1 MNGSPY
7 VGPRPFL
14 RSEAHLFFGRRVQ
27 ARNLSLDWLADRV
40 TVLHGPPAVGKTSL
54 LQAGIL
60 PLLEQ
65 EPHVVTVRPSRLAP
79 PAPPRAVAAGHN
91 AFVYSVLSDWGA
103 PATPGTTVAE
113 FLAGRVTEM
122 PPSGRLLAAVDQFEE
137 VYSAF
142 PTRVAER
149 DGLLRQLA
157 AALAEIPSLNLL
169 LVVRDD
175 HLASVN
181 AGEGL
186 LGVPVNYRRLDGLD
200 ERAAAEAVQG
210 PRRGTGRELPDE
222 EARALV
228 DRLRTSTHTDLLGNA
243 ASVVHP
249 LVEPLHLQIV
259 CAQSWADPGLT
270 GTPGVAQALTAF
282 YRRATEEA
290 ALETG
295 VPVADVRAWVES
307 AFITEYGTR
316 DTKLRGLTRTADMR
330 NEVADALVA
339 RHLLTATTRLRGTW
353 YQLGQDQLIEVVR
366 GAGDAF
372 ADPGPGSGG
381 PPADTGV
388 FTEAAAA
395 AFGEGNFTGARRL
408 ASVAATR
415 YQMAGDTRRQ
425 AQAMALHGEIALVEG
440 DLSAARES
448 FRRALN
454 GFESLADR
462 VSTARSL
469 SALANVVA
477 TSGDHRAA
485 ADLYRQ
491 AVEVNRTDVEA
502 RTGLGFAL
510 WRLGSPADAEAEFTQ
525 ALAARPGGEPAATAR
540 ALSGRGQVRVDLRL
554 YGKALD
560 DLERALTLGLG
571 QEDEADAHSAR
582 ALALAGLGR
591 REEAAAA
598 METALRLAPGDP
610 LTRERADRL
619 RR

>member
-1 MNGSPY
+1 MNDSPY

-14 RSEAHLFFGRRVQ
+14 RSEASLFFGRRVQ

-65 EPHVVTVRPSRLAP
+65 EPNVVTLRPSRLAP

-113 FLAGRVTEM
+113 FLAGRVTRM
-122 PPSGRLLAAVDQFEE
+122 PPSGRLLAAIDQFEE

-149 DGLLRQLA
+149 EGLLRQLA
-157 AALAEIPSLNLL
+157 GALAEIPSLNLL

-175 HLASVN
+175 HLASVK
-181 AGEGL
+181 AGEAL
-186 LGVPVNYRRLDGLD
+186 LGVPMNYRRLDGLD

-222 EARALV
+222 ETRALV

-259 CAQSWADPGLT
+259 CAESWADPGLT
-270 GTPGVAQALTAF
+270 GIPGVAQALSAF

-290 ALETG
+290 GLETG
-295 VPVADVRAWVES
+295 VPVAEVRAWMES

-330 NEVADALVA
+330 NELADALVA

-353 YQLGQDQLIEVVR
+353 YQLGQDQMIEVVR
-366 GAGDAF
+366 RAGDDGFAGAGPART
-372 ADPGPGSGG
+372 
-381 PPADTGV
+381 PADAGV
-388 FTEAAAA
+388 FTEAAEA

-408 ASVAATR
+408 ASVAASR
-415 YQMAGDTRRQ
+415 YQLEGDTRRQ

-440 DLSAARES
+440 DLTAARES
-448 FRRALN
+448 FRSALN

-491 AVEVNRTDVEA
+491 AVEINRTDVEA

-510 WRLGSPADAEAEFTQ
+510 WRLGSPADAEAEFAQ
-525 ALAARPGGEPAATAR
+525 AITARPGAEPAATAR

-554 YGKALD
+554 YARALD
-560 DLERALTLGLG
+560 DLDRALALGLSP
-571 QEDEADAHSAR
+571 EDEADAHSAR

-591 REEAAAA
+591 HEDAAAA
-598 METALRLAPGDP
+598 METALLLAPGHP
-610 LTRERADRL
+610 LTRERAARL

>member
-1 MNGSPY
+1 MNDSPY

-14 RSEAHLFFGRRVQ
+14 RSEAGLFFGRRVQ

-65 EPHVVTVRPSRLAP
+65 EPHVVTLRPSRLAP
-79 PAPPRAVAAGHN
+79 PAPPRAGAAGHN

-103 PATPGTTVAE
+103 PAAPGTTVAE
-113 FLAGRVTEM
+113 FLAGRVTQM
-122 PPSGRLLAAVDQFEE
+122 PPSGRLLAAIDQFEE

-142 PTRVAER
+142 PTRMAER
-149 DGLLRQLA
+149 EGLLRQLA

-181 AGEGL
+181 ASEAL
-186 LGVPVNYRRLDGLD
+186 LGVPMNYRRLDGLD

-222 EARALV
+222 ETRALV

-259 CAQSWADPGLT
+259 CAESWADPGLT
-270 GTPGVAQALTAF
+270 GIPGVAQALSAF

-290 ALETG
+290 GLETG
-295 VPVADVRAWVES
+295 VPVAEVRAWVES

-353 YQLGQDQLIEVVR
+353 YQLGQDQMIEVVR
-366 GAGDAF
+366 RAGEGF
-372 ADPGPGSGG
+372 AEPGPARV
-381 PPADTGV
+381 PEDAGV
-388 FTEAAAA
+388 FTEAAEA

-408 ASVAATR
+408 ASVAASR
-415 YQMAGDTRRQ
+415 YQLEGDTRRQ

-440 DLSAARES
+440 DLTAARES
-448 FRRALN
+448 FRSALN

-491 AVEVNRTDVEA
+491 AVEINRTDVEA

-510 WRLGSPADAEAEFTQ
+510 WRLGSPADAEAEFAQ
-525 ALAARPGGEPAATAR
+525 AITARPGAEPAATAR

-554 YGKALD
+554 HARALD
-560 DLERALTLGLG
+560 DLDRALALGLNP
-571 QEDEADAHSAR
+571 EDEADACSAR

-591 REEAAAA
+591 HDEAAAA
-598 METALRLAPGDP
+598 MEAALLLAPGSP
-610 LTRERADRL
+610 LTRERAARL

>member
-1 MNGSPY
+1 MNDSPY

-14 RSEAHLFFGRRVQ
+14 RSEAGLFFGRRVQ

-65 EPHVVTVRPSRLAP
+65 EPHVVTLRPSRLAP

-103 PATPGTTVAE
+103 PASPGTTVTE
-113 FLAGRVTEM
+113 FLAGRVTRM

-149 DGLLRQLA
+149 EGLLRQLA
-157 AALAEIPSLNLL
+157 GALADIPSLNLL

-175 HLASVN
+175 HLASVK
-181 AGEGL
+181 ASEAL
-186 LGVPVNYRRLDGLD
+186 LGVLPNYRQLYGLD

-222 EARALV
+222 ETRALV
-228 DRLRTSTHTDLLGNA
+228 DRLRTSTHADLLGN
-243 ASVVHP
+243 VVTVEEP

-259 CAQSWADPGLT
+259 CAESWADPGLT
-270 GTPGVAQALTAF
+270 GIPGVAQALSAF

-290 ALETG
+290 GLETG
-295 VPVADVRAWVES
+295 VPVAKVRAWVES

-330 NEVADALVA
+330 NELADALVA

-353 YQLGQDQLIEVVR
+353 YQLGQDQMIEVVR
-366 GAGDAF
+366 RAGDDGF
-372 ADPGPGSGG
+372 AEAGPAGI
-381 PPADTGV
+381 PADAGV

-408 ASVAATR
+408 ASVAASR
-415 YQMAGDTRRQ
+415 YQEEGDTRRQ

-440 DLSAARES
+440 DLNAARES
-448 FRRALN
+448 FRSALN

-491 AVEVNRTDVEA
+491 AVEINRTDVEA

-510 WRLGSPADAEAEFTQ
+510 WRLGSPADAEAEFAQ
-525 ALAARPGGEPAATAR
+525 AITARPGAEAAATAR
-540 ALSGRGQVRVDLRL
+540 ALSGRGQARVDLRL
-554 YGKALD
+554 YA
-560 DLERALTLGLG
+560 RALADLDRALASGLNP
-571 QEDEADAHSAR
+571 EDEADAHSAR

-591 REEAAAA
+591 HEEAAAA
-598 METALRLAPGDP
+598 METALLLAPGHP
-610 LTRERADRL
+610 LTRERAARL